1 MNDTKIILKLEKTR
15 ISNTAVYMMYNTK
28 LPKET
33 AMKRV
38 DDGWINISQCF
49 KLENFTA
56 SKIKRHKILEDEEQ
70 AGAIN
75 IEKITG
81 GWGRFQGSWISTDDA
96 IYLFKKYSF
105 QNYVNLT
112 LLSFK
117 EDPSNLLPFKQDVKH
132 YEPVT
137 FEFEA
142 MGTNLG
148 KYKKIK
154 DEQQKPGTNSGSQ
167 KETEF
172 RNMNATKF
180 QTNDD
185 SKKKKKPKSEV
196 SLKAKGIKRL
206 SLQQLSA
213 IRQDCEG
220 YEESIENENYD
231 SLVGDINDTPY
242 KKFKSSQNEPK
253 SFITDSFS
261 ESYIPE
267 NNAVTPFSSSHANSK
282 NQLSTFKTYNS
293 NHWKK
298 SSEEYDNH
306 KFTPMTNNVNNIF
319 GNSTMSPLITQNQY
333 TTPSNK
339 KKSLNEETYKNLLIN
354 ALESD
359 QKNEDVVKLLYTFR
373 YPKTVDPNFV
383 IDEEGN
389 TALHWA
395 AAQGN
400 IALAKYLI
408 DELKT
413 DPFKCNSKGMNCLSK
428 ALFFDNNFKSNIFSG
443 LLTLLANCLVVQDVN
458 GKLPLH
464 YIIELCSSKV
474 KNINVSIY
482 YLDLIIKFLSIEFD
496 VPYSKDEHTGQM
508 NYSKRSFIKMAL
520 NCQDLNGNTPLH
532 LAAMNANFD
541 IYNIFITLGGHPATP
556 NNMNQ
561 TPYHILQRHYN
572 EIVES
577 YNSKLKDPIAL
588 EMSGEAKSIVKKEDD
603 YYTDERE
610 QNSSEDKYKFAYN
623 SKKSP
628 PILKLEKDSDD
639 MLNEKLDFGLT
650 DNSDG
655 HAGGSNRRA
664 SNSNILFGI
673 KKEQT
678 VQLDKEHL
686 DIENYQYPLPAKTN
700 GGMKK
705 GKSLPANALSPS
717 NTNIFQNSK
726 SQETAVA
733 TRSFFTG
740 KANKLAP
747 LNLSRLNSSQT
758 MLKRSP
764 DPNIL
769 FLSRNNLQNQDMV
782 QSLRNCNSK
791 INQLFENLNEIY
803 ATREEKL
810 LELEAYLNS
819 SKIQV
824 HRLAIINTFFKQQGL
839 YERQGK
845 TLVHKP
851 GEKDVFNTISQ
862 WKQLIQ
868 KSQKTQL
875 TLKSAMSIKSEHT
888 EDDTP
893 GKLVKLKQM
902 LQLEKER
909 KTLLNRMDSV
919 TLSDSGDIIKDKYIK
934 VLTRILKQSVE
945 DK

>member
-1 MNDTKIILKLEKTR
+1 MSDTKIILKLEKTR

-117 EDPSNLLPFKQDVKH
+117 EDPNILLPFKQDVKH

-148 KYKKIK
+148 KLKKMK
-154 DEQQKPGTNSGSQ
+154 DERQKSAAANGSQ

-172 RNMNATKF
+172 RNLNATKF
-180 QTNDD
+180 RTNDD
-185 SKKKKKPKSEV
+185 SKKKKKPKAEV

-220 YEESIENENYD
+220 YEEPIENDNYY
-231 SLVGDINDTPY
+231 SLAGDINDSPY
-242 KKFKSSQNEPK
+242 KKFKGLQNEPK
-253 SFITDSFS
+253 SFMTDSFS
-261 ESYIPE
+261 ENYIPE
-267 NNAVTPFSSSHANSK
+267 NSAATPFSSFHANSK

-298 SSEEYDNH
+298 SSDEFDNH
-306 KFTPMTNNVNNIF
+306 KSTPMANNVNNII

-333 TTPSNK
+333 TPLNK
-339 KKSLNEETYKNLLIN
+339 KTTLSEETYKNLLIN

-359 QKNEDVVKLLYTFR
+359 QKNEDVVKLIYNYK
-373 YPKTVDPNFV
+373 YPKTINPNFI

-408 DELKT
+408 EELKT
-413 DPFKCNSKGMNCLSK
+413 DPFKCNNKGMNCLSK
-428 ALFFDNNFKSNIFSG
+428 ALFFDNNFKNNIFSG
-443 LLTLLANCLVVQDVN
+443 LLTLLANCLVVQDMN

-474 KNINVSIY
+474 KNINVSLY

-496 VPYSKDEHTGQM
+496 VPYSKDEKTGQM
-508 NYSKRSFIKMAL
+508 HYSKRSFIKMAL
-520 NCQDLNGNTPLH
+520 NCQDINGNTPLH

-541 IYNIFITLGGHPATP
+541 IYNIFITLGGHPATQ
-556 NNMNQ
+556 NNLNQ
-561 TPYHILQRHYN
+561 SPYHILQGHYN

-588 EMSGEAKSIVKKEDD
+588 EMSTNSQSIVKKEAYDHKN
-603 YYTDERE
+603 ESE
-610 QNSSEDKYKFAYN
+610 QNSSENKDNFSY
-623 SKKSP
+623 SIKKSP

-639 MLNEKLDFGLT
+639 MLNEELDFGLT
-650 DNSDG
+650 VDKHGNT
-655 HAGGSNRRA
+655 GGNKSRA
-664 SNSNILFGI
+664 SNSNVLFGI

-678 VQLDKEHL
+678 LRLDK
-686 DIENYQYPLPAKTN
+686 DRFNTDSYQHPLSGISN
-700 GGMKK
+700 IGRKK
-705 GKSLPANALSPS
+705 GKSLPVNAISPS
-717 NTNIFQNSK
+717 NTNIFQIFN
-726 SQETAVA
+726 SQETAVSS
-733 TRSFFTG
+733 RSVF
-740 KANKLAP
+740 KENASKLAP

-791 INQLFENLNEIY
+791 INQLFENLNEVY

-810 LELEAYLNS
+810 IELEACLNN
-819 SKIQV
+819 SKIQL
-824 HRLAIINTFFKQQGL
+824 HRLSVINTFFEQQNL
-839 YERQGK
+839 YQTPGK
-845 TLVHKP
+845 TLQP
-851 GEKDVFNTISQ
+851 NLNEKDFFNSISQ

-875 TLKSAMSIKSEHT
+875 TLKSAMSIKGEQT
-888 EDDTP
+888 ETDNSA
-893 GKLVKLKQM
+893 KLAKLKEL
-902 LQLEKER
+902 LQLEHER
-909 KTLLNRMDSV
+909 KALLNRMDSV
-919 TLSDSGDIIKDKYIK
+919 ILSDSSDKIKDNYIT
-934 VLTRILKQSVE
+934 VLTGILNQSVD